1 MRNVIAMDSELYNLR
16 RRLET
21 LEEDKRYLL
30 KELEKWRQSAE
41 ERAQLIEEI
50 QNDPWVR
57 LGSRLRLVKRR
68 DVAPATLEMST
79 LSEAGADGLASPASG
94 RDQDAYPNWELRT
107 DEGSEAHLIYPREDH
122 EMVRV
127 AIIKAKAQTDWGIQ
141 LNRRGLKVSSGERY
155 AVVFRARSARPGTI
169 GLGFAKA
176 DAPWSSLGL
185 YAKLHLNPEWQT
197 FREEFVALEDEDNAR
212 IHFDLGKNKVGMDLT
227 SVSVELVKEP
237 GVLDVE
243 AEGEHRRQSA

>member
-1 MRNVIAMDSELYNLR
+1 MRNVIVVDSELNNLR

-21 LEEDKRYLL
+21 LEEDKRYLT
-30 KELEKWRQSAE
+30 KELEKWRQCAQ

-68 DVAPATLEMST
+68 DVPPATLEMST
-79 LSEAGADGLASPASG
+79 LSEAGASADSG
-94 RDQDAYPNWELRT
+94 RDQDAHPNWQLRT

-127 AIIKAKAQTDWGIQ
+127 EIIKAKAQTDWGIQ

-169 GLGFAKA
+169 GVGFAKA

-185 YAKLHLNPEWQT
+185 YAKLRLNPEWQT
-197 FREEFVALEDEDNAR
+197 FRQEFVALENEDNAR
-212 IHFDLGKNKVGMDLT
+212 IHFDLGKNQVGMDLT
-227 SVSVELVKEP
+227 SVSVGLIKGP
-237 GVLDVE
+237 GVPEAEVEVE
-243 AEGEHRRQSA
+243 AEGERQSA